1 MRKIKA
7 RERKRGNNLVNSI
20 LVLVLILRKKKK
32 REIKKKKINLE

>member
-7 RERKRGNNLVNSI
+7 RRKRGNNLVNSI

-32 REIKKKKINLE
+32 RKIKNKKINLE